1 MRTVTT
7 VKALLDVLVGR
18 EPNEEVII
26 ENGQLKV
33 VATVSLLTLGNIQYQ
48 QSPFKIKSSTTET
61 KPISKPLKA
70 PQKKPSELRNSNRL
84 WTMDDTVKMYD
95 LWVGGAS
102 QKSLAGTFGRTPKS
116 INCQLSK
123 INTGKLV
130 IPSVNAPSQQ
140 PNPLDI

>member
-33 VATVSLLTLGNIQYQ
+33 VATVSLLNVGIPRNQL
-48 QSPFKIKSSTTET
+48 TTPEA

-130 IPSVNAPSQQ
+130 IPSVNAPSQHQ